1 MADELSGYFRNIWRG
16 KEVTLEDGQDDKT
29 DGAEYWM
36 AGLILQFDG
45 EVLVLRANQVSVQ
58 VELCVICFLPEWVQL
73 GSWRWLKVEEDN

>member
-1 MADELSGYFRNIWRG
+1 MADKLSGYFRNIWRG

-45 EVLVLRANQVSVQ
+45 EVLVLRANQVSAQ